1 MYGSKRKIDS
11 DVNAF
16 KSQKDVFDW
25 DLNALE
31 MYNKEQM
38 KPKEKTYLKQ
48 MVQKNLYSSDLF
60 NNNNNNDNVKGN
72 NVGYS
77 NTLPNKKKY
86 YAQSDIFNIKNDN
99 NNSNEKESK
108 RKGNSIRRVNKN
120 AESMSLLGNNSV
132 NSNSNSNNTERGI
145 KRRIATQLQISKD
158 NPFYC

>member
-1 MYGSKRKIDS
+1 M
-11 DVNAF
+11 
-16 KSQKDVFDW
+16 FDW

-60 NNNNNNDNVKGN
+60 NNNSDNNVKGN

-86 YAQSDIFNIKNDN
+86 YAHSDIFNIKNDSN
-99 NNSNEKESK
+99 NNERESK

-120 AESMSLLGNNSV
+120 AESMSLIGNNTV
-132 NSNSNSNNTERGI
+132 NSNSNNTERGI
-145 KRRIATQLQISKD
+145 KGRIATQLQISKD

>member
-31 MYNKEQM
+31 MYHKEQM

-60 NNNNNNDNVKGN
+60 NNNDNVKGS

-86 YAQSDIFNIKNDN
+86 YAHSDIFNIKNDN
-99 NNSNEKESK
+99 NESGSK

-120 AESMSLLGNNSV
+120 AESMSLIGNNSV

-145 KRRIATQLQISKD
+145 KGRIATQLQISKD

>member
-60 NNNNNNDNVKGN
+60 NNNNNVKGN

-99 NNSNEKESK
+99 NNSNESGNK

-132 NSNSNSNNTERGI
+132 NSNNTERGI